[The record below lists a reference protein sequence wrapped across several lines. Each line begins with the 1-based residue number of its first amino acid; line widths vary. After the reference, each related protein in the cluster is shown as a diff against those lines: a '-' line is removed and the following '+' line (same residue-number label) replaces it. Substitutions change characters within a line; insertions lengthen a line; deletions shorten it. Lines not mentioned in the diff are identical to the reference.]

1 MPTKSSSP
9 AESQPLLRPGET
21 CWRVARA
28 DRLAVI
34 VDAADY
40 FATVRAAVQNAR
52 HSVVL
57 IGWDF
62 DTRIQLERPV
72 KAPEVPNKLG
82 KFLTW
87 AIEQRP
93 DLRIYVLRWDLG
105 LINSLGRGSTPLV
118 VLDWMT
124 SKRIRFKLDGAHP
137 PGSAHHQKIVV
148 IDDALAFCGGIDIT
162 GDRWDT
168 REHLDDNPE
177 RVRPTTKRPYGP
189 WHDVSTAVDGEV
201 ARALGELARRRWKN
215 ATGEDIEPPPP
226 SQPVWPEGLQSSFRN
241 VDVAIART
249 APGHGDERAVFEIE
263 RLYLAAIA
271 DARHTIYVE
280 SQYFASRKIAEAM
293 AARLREPQG
302 PEIIIVNPETANGW
316 LEEEVMGSSRAR
328 LLRLI
333 ADSDS
338 HGRFRIYTPVTAFG
352 RPIYVH
358 AKVMVVDDCLL
369 KVGSSNLNNRSLGFD
384 TECDLAIEADAT
396 REGAQTATAI
406 IAFRN
411 GLLAEHLGVES
422 DTVARTIE
430 HTGGSLIRA
439 VEELRRPR
447 GRTLVPFEAPELD
460 FVEDALLSENQ
471 LLDPERH
478 SQFWRKLRRRWRRL
492 LPLPWAGGRR
502 IQDWIRS

>member
-1 MPTKSSSP
+1 MRTESPSP
-9 AESQPLLRPGET
+9 AEPQPLLRPGDT
-21 CWRVARA
+21 CWRVACA

-34 VDAADY
+34 VDASDY

-52 HSVVL
+52 HSVIL

-62 DTRIQLERPV
+62 DTRIELERP
-72 KAPEVPNKLG
+72 ATASNVPNRLG

-87 AIEQRP
+87 CIEQRP
-93 DLRIYVLRWDLG
+93 ELRIYVLRWDLG

-124 SKRIRFKLDGAHP
+124 SRRIRFKLDGAHP
-137 PGSAHHQKIVV
+137 VGSAHHQKIVV

-189 WHDVSTAVDGEV
+189 WHDVSTAVDGEA

-226 SQPVWPEGLQSSFRN
+226 ARAVWPEGLQTSFRD

-249 APGHGDERAVFEIE
+249 APGHGDEKAVFEIE
-263 RLYLAAIA
+263 RLYLAAIRG
-271 DARHTIYVE
+271 ARRTIYVE

-293 AARLREPQG
+293 AARLREPDG
-302 PEIIIVNPETANGW
+302 PEIIVVNPETANGW

-328 LLRLI
+328 LLRLVAE
-333 ADSDS
+333 ADT
-338 HGRFRIYTPVTAFG
+338 HGRFRIYTPVTDLG

-358 AKVMVVDDCLL
+358 AKVMVVDDRLL

-384 TECDLAIEADAT
+384 TECDLAIEANASS
-396 REGAQTATAI
+396 EGARRAAAI
-406 IAFRN
+406 VTFRN
-411 GLLAEHLGVES
+411 ELLAEHLGVDS
-422 DTVARTIE
+422 DIVARTIQRS
-430 HTGGSLIRA
+430 GGSLIRA
-439 VEELRRPR
+439 VEDLRRSR
-447 GRTLVPFEAPELD
+447 GRTLVPFEAPELAL
-460 FVEDALLSENQ
+460 VEDALLSENQ
-471 LLDPERH
+471 LLDPERP
-478 SQFWRKLRRRWRRL
+478 SRFWKNLRRTWRRL
-492 LPLPWAGGRR
+492 LPLPWAGGGR
-502 IQDWIRS
+502 IQDSTR